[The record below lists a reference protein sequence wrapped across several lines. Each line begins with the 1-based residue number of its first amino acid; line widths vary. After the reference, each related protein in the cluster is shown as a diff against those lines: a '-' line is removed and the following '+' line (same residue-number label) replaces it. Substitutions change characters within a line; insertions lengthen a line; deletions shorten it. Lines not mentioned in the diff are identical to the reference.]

1 MSDIHITPEL
11 MEAVERGD
19 FHPDVLRELEWSH
32 LMHLCPTCRAGARAW
47 LERAQGRSKNNG
59 AALQVLPF
67 VLARHTVDEEEKATQ
82 AERDLCDLLQLPQE
96 ERLAKIERAR
106 RRFRG
111 VLLAH
116 RLLNEAKRQVP
127 GQPQEAHD
135 LAEAAEKV
143 LLRTPHSPGYFDA
156 LTRAAA
162 YRANALRAGGRL
174 REAAERMACARSF
187 IRHEH
192 VTELLV
198 YAEVDW
204 LEGVL
209 RKDERRPQEAEAL
222 LTRSAALFELAGE
235 KTEASR
241 PLLALGAMYHHQQQ
255 LAKAIETTE
264 AALAFLGP
272 ESEPRLYLC
281 GRHNLALF
289 YVESGRYEAAAAL
302 LTDDEALYQEFPDRW
317 TTLRKLWLAGKIA
330 LRTGELADAETAFLH
345 VRSGFLEQGISYDAA
360 MVSLDL
366 ALVYLQ
372 QSRTTELKT
381 LAEEMHAVFASEDV
395 HREAVAALLLFQNA
409 ARREAVTS
417 ELVEEMITYLR
428 RARGNPAMQ
437 FQALEDGK

>member
-1 MSDIHITPEL
+1 

-19 FHPDVLRELEWSH
+19 LHPDVLRELEWSH

-47 LERAQGRSKNNG
+47 LERVHDQPAKSG
-59 AALQVLPF
+59 AAFQALPF
-67 VLARHTVDEEEKATQ
+67 VLARHAVDEKEKAAQ
-82 AERDLCDLLQLPQE
+82 AERDLRDLLQLPQE
-96 ERLAKIERAR
+96 ERLATIDRAR

-111 VLLAH
+111 ILLAH
-116 RLLNEAKRQVP
+116 RLLNEARRHIP
-127 GQPQEAHD
+127 EDPQEVHD
-135 LAEAAEKV
+135 LGEAAEKV
-143 LLRTPHSPGYFDA
+143 LLRTPSSPGYFDA
-156 LTRAAA
+156 LTRATA
-162 YRANALRAGGRL
+162 YRANALRAGGKL

-209 RKDERRPQEAEAL
+209 RKDERRFQEAERL
-222 LTRSAALFELAGE
+222 LVRSAALFNLAGE
-235 KTEASR
+235 HIEASR
-241 PLLALGAMYHHQQQ
+241 PLMALGLAYYDQQH
-255 LAKAIETTE
+255 LAKAIATTRL
-264 AALAFLGP
+264 ALAFLGP

-302 LTDDEALYQEFPDRW
+302 LAADEALYQEFPDRW
-317 TTLRKLWLAGKIA
+317 TTLRKLWLGGKIA
-330 LRTGELADAETAFLH
+330 LRTGGLSEAETAFLQ
-345 VRSGFLEQGISYDAA
+345 VRSGFLHQGIGYDAA

-372 QSRTTELKT
+372 QCRTAELKA

-409 ARREAVTS
+409 VRREAVTS
-417 ELVEEMITYLR
+417 ELVEEISTYLR
-428 RARGNPAMQ
+428 RARGNPAMR
-437 FQALEDGK
+437 FQAREDETR

>member
-1 MSDIHITPEL
+1 LSDIHITPEL

-19 FHPDVLRELEWSH
+19 LHPDVLRELEWSH

-47 LERAQGRSKNNG
+47 LERAQSRSTENG
-59 AALQVLPF
+59 AALQILPF
-67 VLARHTVDEEEKATQ
+67 VLAHHAVDEEKKASQ
-82 AERDLCDLLQLPQE
+82 AERDLRDLLPLPQA
-96 ERLAKIERAR
+96 ERLAKIDRAR

-116 RLLNEAKRQVP
+116 RLLNEAKRHIP
-127 GQPQEAHD
+127 EQPQEMHD

-143 LLRTPHSPGYFDA
+143 LLRSPYSPGYFDA
-156 LTRAAA
+156 LTRATA
-162 YRANALRAGGRL
+162 YRANALRAGGKL
-174 REAAERMACARSF
+174 REAAERMAYARSLV
-187 IRHEH
+187 RHEH

-209 RKDERRPQEAEAL
+209 RKDEHRFQEAGGL
-222 LTRSAALFELAGE
+222 LTRSAALFDLAGE
-235 KTEASR
+235 KIEASR
-241 PLLALGAMYHHQQQ
+241 PLLALGLAYYDQQQ

-264 AALAFLGP
+264 AALAFLPP

-281 GRHNLALF
+281 GRHNLTLF
-289 YVESGRYEAAAAL
+289 YIESGRYEAAAAL
-302 LTDDEALYQEFPDRW
+302 LAEDEALYRQFPDW

-330 LRTGELADAETAFLH
+330 LRTGRLAEAEEAFLQ
-345 VRSGFLEQGISYDAA
+345 VRSGFLDQGIGYDAA

-372 QSRTTELKT
+372 QSRTPELKA

-395 HREAVAALLLFQNA
+395 HREAVAALLLFQEA
-409 ARREAVTS
+409 ARREAVTA
-417 ELVEEMITYLR
+417 ELVEEISAYLR
-428 RARGNPAMQ
+428 RARGNPGMR
-437 FQALEDGK
+437 FQAP